1 MTAPPIE
8 SKLQRTIE
16 SRKRGVSHRGL
27 ATEAEASSEIG
38 AARLKSELREG
49 RRPLTR
55 GLQLRL
61 VAPLDAQTG
70 RAPRADTSRR
80 EAAARIVI
88 SLGPATVVAGLV
100 WALLQ
105 PYRVTLFEPQ
115 GQSFWWLAVEPPL
128 LVVLVGIVFH
138 LVVARGL
145 VRDLLDAGPRHAGD
159 R

>member
-1 MTAPPIE
+1 MTARTTEAKI
-8 SKLQRTIE
+8 QATIE
-16 SRKRGVSHRGL
+16 SRKPRRFPRGL
-27 ATEAEASSEIG
+27 ATEAHSDIG
-38 AARLKSELREG
+38 AA
-49 RRPLTR
+49 T
-55 GLQLRL
+55 GL
-61 VAPLDAQTG
+61 VVPLDTRRNG
-70 RAPRADTSRR
+70 PRVVDASRR
-80 EAAARIVI
+80 NAAARVVI
-88 SLGPATVVAGLV
+88 SLGPASVVAGLV

-145 VRDLLDAGPRHAGD
+145 VRDLLDAEPEHEGD

>member
-1 MTAPPIE
+1 MTARTTEAKI
-8 SKLQRTIE
+8 RATIE
-16 SRKRGVSHRGL
+16 SRKPRRFPRGL
-27 ATEAEASSEIG
+27 ATEAHSDIG
-38 AARLKSELREG
+38 AA
-49 RRPLTR
+49 PT
-55 GLQLRL
+55 GL
-61 VAPLDAQTG
+61 VVPLDTRRNG
-70 RAPRADTSRR
+70 PRIADASRR
-80 EAAARIVI
+80 DAAARVVI

-145 VRDLLDAGPRHAGD
+145 VRDLLDAESEHEDD

>member
-1 MTAPPIE
+1 MTFP
-8 SKLQRTIE
+8 
-16 SRKRGVSHRGL
+16 HRGL

-38 AARLKSELREG
+38 ADRLESELRDG
-49 RRPLTR
+49 PPAARAH
-55 GLQLRL
+55 QLRL
-61 VAPLDAQTG
+61 VAPLDARTG
-70 RAPRADTSRR
+70 RAPLADTSRR
-80 EAAARIVI
+80 DAAARIVI

-115 GQSFWWLAVEPPL
+115 GQSLWWLAVEPPL
-128 LVVLVGIVFH
+128 LVVLVGVIFH

-145 VRDLLDAGPRHAGD
+145 VRDLLDAEARYEGD

>member
-1 MTAPPIE
+1 VTPRFHGASPP
-8 SKLQRTIE
+8 
-16 SRKRGVSHRGL
+16 GL
-27 ATEAEASSEIG
+27 
-38 AARLKSELREG
+38 
-49 RRPLTR
+49 
-55 GLQLRL
+55 
-61 VAPLDAQTG
+61 VVPLDT
-70 RAPRADTSRR
+70 RRNCAPVAGTSRR
-80 EAAARIVI
+80 DAAARVVI

-128 LVVLVGIVFH
+128 LVVLVGVVFH

-145 VRDLLDAGPRHAGD
+145 VRDLLDSGRRHGSD